1 MQEATETIEVG
12 EDFDLLTSLYYNG
25 IQKVDHNYRRA
36 PSKRVKTELANLTA
50 EEEKT
55 LGRLTNKYIEVL
67 RGKKA
72 RDEEV
77 LRQWS
82 VIYAKRIGSTP
93 EIVYNSLVK
102 QRE

>member
-1 MQEATETIEVG
+1 MQETREYIEVG
-12 EDFDLLTSLYYNG
+12 EDFDLVTRLYYLG

-36 PSKRVKTELANLTA
+36 PSKRMKTELANLTA

-55 LGRLTNKYIEVL
+55 LGRLTNKFIEVL
-67 RGKKA
+67 KGKRA

-93 EIVYNSLVK
+93 ESVYNSLVK